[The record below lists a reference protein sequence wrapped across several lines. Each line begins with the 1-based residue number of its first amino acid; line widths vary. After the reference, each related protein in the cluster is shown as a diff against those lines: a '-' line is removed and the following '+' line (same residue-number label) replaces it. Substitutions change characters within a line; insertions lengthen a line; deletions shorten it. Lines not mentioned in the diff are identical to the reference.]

1 MRRTRIAPNVAAAAC
16 AALLLLPAAAAVP
29 AAAAT
34 TPRTAAAA
42 PAAAQDR
49 GELVSAK
56 RLYRLATP
64 RKVAAELRSSG
75 FDAGAVRYGVDAY
88 RLEYRTVDPH
98 GRPTTASGLL
108 ALPRGREG
116 RLRAV
121 SFAHGTGSH
130 KSDAPSMRGHGF
142 LPSPSLTY
150 ASAGFAAVAPD
161 YLGMGTG
168 PGLHP
173 WMDVPSETTASL
185 DMLRAARAVVPLER
199 KVAVT
204 GFSQGASAALG
215 LARSLQAGEDR
226 WFRLGAL
233 APVSGAYDF
242 GGTEL
247 KALLGGELE
256 PKSSVVYA
264 AYTLVAFNRLH
275 DMYDRPEQV
284 FRGNAR
290 HIEALFDGRHTGR
303 QIMAGTPETVKELL
317 TDEGMRML
325 EHPTGEFAA
334 ALRTASRVCDGW
346 APRVPTRLY
355 LAGGDQEAAVENTA
369 VCRAELRR
377 RGADVPVVDVGPV
390 DYEDSRHLGSNVA
403 ATASIVRWLL
413 SDLP

>member
-1 MRRTRIAPNVAAAAC
+1 VSVERLYT
-16 AALLLLPAAAAVP
+16 PAAP
-29 AAAAT
+29 
-34 TPRTAAAA
+34 
-42 PAAAQDR
+42 DD
-49 GELVSAK
+49 
-56 RLYRLATP
+56 
-64 RKVAAELRSSG
+64 VAAELRSSG

-88 RLEYRTVDPH
+88 RLTYRTVDPH

-108 ALPRGREG
+108 ALPRGKDG

-130 KSDAPSMRGHGF
+130 KSDAPSMRRHGF
-142 LPSPSLTY
+142 LPAPSLTY

-173 WMDVPSETTASL
+173 WMDVPSETAASL

-215 LARSLQAGEDR
+215 LARSLRAGADR
-226 WFRLGAL
+226 WFRLGAP

-247 KALLGGELE
+247 KALLGGELDE
-256 PKSSVVYA
+256 KSSVIYV

-275 DMYDRPEQV
+275 HVYDRPEQV
-284 FRGNAR
+284 FEKKYAP
-290 HIEALFDGRHTGR
+290 HIESLFDGRHTGLE
-303 QIMAGTPETVKELL
+303 IKDGTPGTLKDLL
-317 TDEGMRML
+317 TDEGWRL
-325 EHPTGEFAA
+325 LKHPTGEFAA
-334 ALRTASRVCDGW
+334 ALRTASRVCTGW

-355 LAGGDQEAAVENTA
+355 MAGGDREAAVENTA
-369 VCRAELRR
+369 YCRAELRR
-377 RGADVPVVDVGPV
+377 RGAEVPVVDVGPV
-390 DYEDSRHLGSNVA
+390 DYQNSRHLGSNVA
-403 ATASIVRWLL
+403 ATASIVRWLR
-413 SDLP
+413 DLP